1 MRRASFDDGMRRK
14 TYTWS
19 EAETERLKALIASGA
34 SLLRVTGALNRS
46 KSSIQKKAHD
56 LGTPFPPVAQQN
68 KKLRGTEATP

>member
-1 MRRASFDDGMRRK
+1 MRRASFDDAMRRK

-56 LGTPFPPVAQQN
+56 LGAPFPPVAQQN